1 MEHTMTVDRRCYLTY
16 LYRVEDIWETDLF
29 VEIS

>member
-1 MEHTMTVDRRCYLTY
+1 MEHINIVDGRCCLAYFC
-16 LYRVEDIWETDLF
+16 RVQDIWETDLF